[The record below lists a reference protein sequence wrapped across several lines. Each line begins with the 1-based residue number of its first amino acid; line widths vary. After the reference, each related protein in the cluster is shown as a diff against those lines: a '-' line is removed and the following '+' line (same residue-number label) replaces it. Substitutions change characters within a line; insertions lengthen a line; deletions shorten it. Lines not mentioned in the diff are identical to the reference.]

1 MLFVSHKLGIK
12 RKLPILLLTLTLLS
26 ILSLTTAQQ
35 ALISSLTSTAT
46 PPKLKVE
53 VNTQAVS
60 QTHLPKVERQ
70 FTQDQYTYRSLQ
82 QPSPTYFLT
91 HPAHP
96 VPTETTTQILYLP
109 IPPAPSRP
117 SPLLHPLAIIL
128 ILCSILGFI
137 STLINLPFATFGMS
151 SSSSSAKPSS
161 SSSKPSSSSSSS
173 SSRPSSS
180 SSGSGSSFSSS
191 SSSKPSPAPQPVPTI
206 PANAWMSFFLF
217 CCLVLIILQGPL
229 GLTGGNILPSF
240 STLPSFGYGYGY
252 GGMPGCAG
260 MVSTYVPWCQQ
271 QPVPQTAQQPSQ
283 IQVQQVV
290 QNTPGSYGVGPG
302 PMGAPQYQMG
312 GQGGFASPNGG
323 GGWNWYSNAGS
334 VGGQVVRQQPG
345 YYPAQ
350 QRTVQYQRPGLQ
362 IQVHNARSGD
372 AAVPQH
378 VVPQYYYNTCPTYQY
393 QNPYQYRLPYGYTT
407 TTTNRCTP
415 WQPWN
420 CNYLPNVF
428 AYAHSLPAPP
438 IPNGNGM
445 DIHIGGGANVNIQ
458 SQHVGSGPLI
468 QPRPVQA
475 IPAVPV
481 TPPPQPVLPPPS
493 AMASISNL
501 ENAFYPLLVGA
512 IALLVVFDYAS

>member
-1 MLFVSHKLGIK
+1 MLFVSHELGIK
-12 RKLPILLLTLTLLS
+12 PKLPSLHLTLLTLS
-26 ILSLTTAQQ
+26 SVISLTTAQQ
-35 ALISSLTSTAT
+35 ALTSSSTSTAT
-46 PPKLKVE
+46 LDRLKAE
-53 VNTQAVS
+53 VTTETS
-60 QTHLPKVERQ
+60 PQTHLPIVDSQ
-70 FTQDQYTYRSLQ
+70 FTQDQNIYIPIQ
-82 QPSPTYFLT
+82 HPSPTYLLP
-91 HPAHP
+91 HPAQSI
-96 VPTETTTQILYLP
+96 PTETTTQVVYLP
-109 IPPAPSRP
+109 VPPAPSGP
-117 SPLLHPLAIIL
+117 SPFLHPLAIIL

-137 STLINLPFATFGMS
+137 STLINLPFATFAMS

-180 SSGSGSSFSSS
+180 SSGSGSSSLSS

-206 PANAWMSFFLF
+206 SANAWMSFFLF

-240 STLPSFGYGYGY
+240 PTLPSFGYGYGY

-271 QPVPQTAQQPSQ
+271 QPVAQTVQQPSQ

-290 QNTPGSYGVGPG
+290 QNTPGGYGVGPG
-302 PMGAPQYQMG
+302 AMAAPQYQMG

-323 GGWNWYSNAGS
+323 GGWSWYSNAGS
-334 VGGQVVRQQPG
+334 VGGQVVRQQSG

-362 IQVHNARSGD
+362 IQIDNARGGN

-438 IPNGNGM
+438 IPN
-445 DIHIGGGANVNIQ
+445 V
-458 SQHVGSGPLI
+458 I

-481 TPPPQPVLPPPS
+481 TPPPQPVFPPPS
-493 AMASISNL
+493 AIASISNL